1 MFRRS
6 IRYAFGSAVIATGL
20 MAATVPSAQAER
32 SPGIDDTYVIDVCPF
47 PIEVHEIYRSFN
59 EILLPHEIQD
69 HRIGYSV
76 DFTNPDTGTTWHVE
90 GNPVSSFVFNP
101 DGSVIQTVDGVWIA
115 AGPLHTVYFGHW
127 TRTFPDGV
135 FGPVPFEGQGKTVD
149 ICERM
154 R

>member
-1 MFRRS
+1 MSDPGRREG
-6 IRYAFGSAVIATGL
+6 R
-20 MAATVPSAQAER
+20 AAACAAP
-32 SPGIDDTYVIDVCPF
+32 
-47 PIEVHEIYRSFN
+47 
-59 EILLPHEIQD
+59 
-69 HRIGYSV
+69 YSV